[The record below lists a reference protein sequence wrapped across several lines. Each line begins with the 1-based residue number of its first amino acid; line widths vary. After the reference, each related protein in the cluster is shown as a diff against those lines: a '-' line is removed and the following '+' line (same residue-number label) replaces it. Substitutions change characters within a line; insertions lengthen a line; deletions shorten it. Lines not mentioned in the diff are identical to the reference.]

1 MTALDR
7 AGFLGVAALAA
18 AGTGVADAQ
27 TADFGKPHP
36 PIVPEDDPA
45 ITVRR
50 IKLQRPDAAINA
62 YVALPKNVVAT
73 TPGVV
78 MSIHIWGIDA
88 QYRDMARR
96 LAKAGYVAII
106 PGLFDRI
113 NAVPADAPA
122 DIAPQQDV
130 AKAMYVAGTEQGDL
144 IAAHDWLT
152 TVVPNGKIG
161 IYGNCMGGGMALQ
174 ALVGNQR
181 FAAASVLY
189 GYVRADRKTSQPPPP
204 DAFAWAPKVTAAV
217 IGSYGADDASISW
230 DDVQAAFGAIAGPHD
245 VKLYPGAAHAFLD
258 DTRPSYRPGPAADAW
273 ARQMAWFSK
282 YLTTG

>member
-7 AGFLGVAALAA
+7 AGFLGVAAAA
-18 AGTGVADAQ
+18 AATTGFADAQ
-27 TADFGKPHP
+27 TSDFGKPHP
-36 PIVPEDDPA
+36 PIVAEDDPA
-45 ITVRR
+45 IVVQR

-62 YVALPKNVVAT
+62 YVAMPATVDAT

-96 LAKAGYVAII
+96 LAKAGYIAIV

-113 NAVPADAPA
+113 TAVPGDAPA
-122 DIAPQQDV
+122 DMAVYQAA
-130 AKAMYVAGTEQGDL
+130 AKAMYAAGTEQGDL
-144 IAAHDWLT
+144 IAAHDWLKAKA
-152 TVVPNGKIG
+152 PSGKIG

-174 ALVGNQR
+174 ALVANQR
-181 FAAASVLY
+181 FAAASILY

-230 DDVQAAFGAIAGPHD
+230 DDVQAAYGAMSGPHD

-282 YLTTG
+282 YLTAV

>member
-7 AGFLGVAALAA
+7 ARFLGVAAVAA
-18 AGTGVADAQ
+18 STGIADAQ

-36 PIVPEDDPA
+36 PIVAEDDPA
-45 ITVRR
+45 IVVRR

-62 YVALPKNVVAT
+62 YVAMPKTIVAT

-96 LAKAGYVAII
+96 MAKAGYVAII

-113 NAVPADAPA
+113 NATPADAPA
-122 DIAPQQDV
+122 DIGPQQAV
-130 AKAMYVAGTEQGDL
+130 AQAMYAAGTEQGDL
-144 IAAHDWLT
+144 IAAHDWLRA
-152 TVVPNGKIG
+152 TVPAGKIG

-174 ALVGNQR
+174 ALVGTTR

-189 GYVRADRKTSQPPPP
+189 AYVRADRTTSQPPPP

-217 IGSYGADDASISW
+217 LGSYGADDGSIAW
-230 DDVQAAFGAIAGPHD
+230 DDVQAAFGAMSGPHD
-245 VKLYPGAAHAFLD
+245 VKRYPGAAHAFLD

-282 YLTTG
+282 YLTTV

>member
-7 AGFLGVAALAA
+7 AGFLGVAAAA
-18 AGTGVADAQ
+18 AATTGRADAQ
-27 TADFGKPHP
+27 TSDFGKPHP
-36 PIVPEDDPA
+36 PIVAEDDPA
-45 ITVRR
+45 IVVQR

-62 YVALPKNVVAT
+62 YVAMPANVVAT

-96 LAKAGYVAII
+96 LAKAGYIAIV

-113 NAVPADAPA
+113 TAVPGDAPA
-122 DIAPQQDV
+122 DMAVYQAA
-130 AKAMYVAGTEQGDL
+130 AKAMYAAGTEQGDL
-144 IAAHDWLT
+144 IAAHDWLKAKA
-152 TVVPNGKIG
+152 PSGKIG

-174 ALVGNQR
+174 ALVANQR
-181 FAAASVLY
+181 FAAASILY

-230 DDVQAAFGAIAGPHD
+230 DDVQAAYGAMSGPHD
-245 VKLYPGAAHAFLD
+245 VKLYPDAAHAFLD

-282 YLTTG
+282 YLTAV